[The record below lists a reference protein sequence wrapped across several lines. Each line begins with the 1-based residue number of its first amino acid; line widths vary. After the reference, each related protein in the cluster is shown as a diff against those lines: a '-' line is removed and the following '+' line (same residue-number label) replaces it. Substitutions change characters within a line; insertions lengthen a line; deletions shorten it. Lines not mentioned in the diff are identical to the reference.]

1 MVTGRQKERFREALE
16 YVTNDGTAATFRP
29 LDAERVRLQ
38 YGNLVR
44 KHETSAFLEFLVEE
58 NVDPY
63 IITRTKVIFEEMDNE
78 DRKER

>member
-29 LDAERVRLQ
+29 IDVERFQ

-44 KHETSAFLEFLVEE
+44 KHETSAFLEFLVEG

-63 IITRTKVIFEEMDNE
+63 IITRTKAIFEEMNDE
-78 DRKER
+78 DRKGR